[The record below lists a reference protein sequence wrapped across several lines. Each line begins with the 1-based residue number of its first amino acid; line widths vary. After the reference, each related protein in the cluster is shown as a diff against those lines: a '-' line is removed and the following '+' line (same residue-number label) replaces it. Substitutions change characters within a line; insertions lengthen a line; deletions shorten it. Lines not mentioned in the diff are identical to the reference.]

1 MEKLILLTMDELSY
15 LRNCNEN
22 EILNTWN
29 ACGAIVV
36 NKSTKVYNKGTLVR
50 VDASEDDSGLS
61 KSPLHN
67 KIIYV
72 EEDYR
77 VDNKTRGLINWAE
90 LSIDDVTGSH
100 AAVQGIQLPYFGIL
114 PAKWSATFVPDKDFI
129 PYSDESKV
137 TQSTGGIDIS
147 DDELETI
154 LTVIGFPFVVFD
166 DVEFSKEQII
176 KYMIKPAMQRYYTFR
191 PILKDQSLGQYG
203 AGGEFLIEFPEY
215 AYGAVPY
222 YCVPGGNGMAGMGG
236 SPFAFYNEM
245 MMAGG
250 AGTVSTRYGKGLAYP
265 GKRVPGYVGGDRDWR
280 LGQLDSMLANQG
292 LVNVFRRE
300 HYRRVKIDGKWYAK
314 GFSSVGGALNVKWLC
329 WSPHWDDILFEDLE
343 TIARPMARSEVLR
356 NFAILRGLVKTDI
369 AGQLDPSVLSNER
382 DKIEQALEPIIKS
395 VGISG
400 ILAVG
405 RGGGN

>member
-1 MEKLILLTMDELSY
+1 MDELSY
-15 LRNCNEN
+15 LLKCDE
-22 EILNTWN
+22 ETILNTWS
-29 ACGAIVV
+29 ACGAIVA
-36 NKSTKVYNKGTLVR
+36 NNSTKVYNKGSLIR
-50 VDASEDDSGLS
+50 VDASADGSGLS
-61 KSPLHN
+61 KASLHN

-77 VDNKTRGLINWAE
+77 VDGKTRKCIDWAGLAA
-90 LSIDDVTGSH
+90 DDVTGIH

-114 PAKWSATFVPDKDFI
+114 PAKWSASFVPDQSFI
-129 PYSDESKV
+129 PYSDEAKV
-137 TQSTGGIDIS
+137 TVDTGGISIS

-166 DVEFSKEQII
+166 DVEFSKSQII

-191 PILKDQSLGQYG
+191 PIFKDESLGQFG
-203 AGGEFLIEFPEY
+203 AGGEFCVEFPEY

-300 HYRRVKIDGKWYAK
+300 HCRRKKIDGKWYAY
-314 GFSSVGGALNVKWLC
+314 GFSSVGGALNMKWLC
-329 WSPHWDDILFEDLE
+329 WSPNWDDVLFEDLE
-343 TIARPMARSEVLR
+343 TIARPMARSEVLK
-356 NFAILRGLVKTDI
+356 NFGLLRSLCKTDI
-369 AGQLDPSVLSNER
+369 AGQLDPAALKEER
-382 DKIEQALEPIIKS
+382 STIEENLKPIINS
-395 VGISG
+395 IGISG
-400 ILAVG
+400 SLSVM